1 MHLGTDSEL
10 KLPGI
15 FRAKVL
21 DNNDPKQFGRIKAE
35 ILPVMA
41 NLTKDE
47 LPWAV
52 PALPIF
58 SGSGLGHGS
67 FIVPDIN
74 SFVFVFFEHE
84 DLYQPVYI
92 LEAPTAQFGLPDSR
106 IVNYPFRK
114 VYKTKNG
121 IEIIIDDFS
130 KLVRINHPT
139 GTFIEIQEDGNIKLD
154 PSPTKKSI
162 INAFSRTIKT
172 YSSDVIL
179 TGNDG
184 GLVLVNGAITLTL
197 PSPISF
203 PGLEYVFERIDTGTD
218 PARVTNLVEVTGFV
232 EFTGIY
238 SGVHL
243 ISGGTGSGKWH
254 VI

>member
-35 ILPVMA
+35 IFPVMA

-74 SFVFVFFEHE
+74 TFVFVFFEHE
-84 DLYQPVYI
+84 DLYQPVYFA
-92 LEAPTAQFGLPDSR
+92 EAPTAQFGLPASR
-106 IVNYPFRK
+106 TTNYPFRK
-114 VYKTKNG
+114 VYKTKNN
-121 IEIIIDDFS
+121 IEIIIDD
-130 KLVRINHPT
+130 KDLTYEIKHPT
-139 GTFIEIQEDGNIKLD
+139 GTNVKIETDGTISFNSVKDIKLTVAND
-154 PSPTKKSI
+154 FNVVAK
-162 INAFSRTIKT
+162 TIT
-172 YSSDVIL
+172 
-179 TGNDG
+179 
-184 GLVLVNGAITLTL
+184 
-197 PSPISF
+197 
-203 PGLEYVFERIDTGTD
+203 
-218 PARVTNLVEVTGFV
+218 
-232 EFTGIY
+232 FTEA
-238 SGVHL
+238 
-243 ISGGTGSGKWH
+243 
-254 VI
+254 